1 MRVISSHLIGY
12 IMQAE
17 ELVYFLNTL
26 KNFVPGY
33 WRGRIEEVI
42 MKLGGEVKPK
52 SGFDP
57 VEE

>member
-1 MRVISSHLIGY
+1 MS
-12 IMQAE
+12 AE
-17 ELVYFLNTL
+17 ELINFLNTL

-42 MKLGGEVKPK
+42 MRVGGQVRPP

-57 VEE
+57 VTEEVEKLQ